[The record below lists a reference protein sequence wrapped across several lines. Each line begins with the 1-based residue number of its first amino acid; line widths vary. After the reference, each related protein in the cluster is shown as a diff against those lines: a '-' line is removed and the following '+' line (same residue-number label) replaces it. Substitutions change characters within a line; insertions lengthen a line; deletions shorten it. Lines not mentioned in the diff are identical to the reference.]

1 MRNPLELYEQAL
13 AGIDALGRAGV
24 VHGAGANARR
34 ASGEPVV
41 RFGNASPGEP
51 MVRFA
56 DGSVAPLA
64 VTRYLSFADPFDREL
79 LDGIAG
85 PVLDVGCGPG
95 RHLHALTARGV
106 YALGVDL
113 SPLAVEY
120 ACRRGRAV
128 VGDVFGEVPGAGEWA
143 TTLLLDGNIGIG
155 GQPKRLLSRLRSLLR
170 SDGTVLAEV
179 EAPGTDTT
187 TTLAR
192 IESDTDVSVWFPWA
206 RVSVSEIGAI
216 AELAGL
222 SVEAKWQCGERWFAR
237 LGSNSAG

>member
-1 MRNPLELYEQAL
+1 MRSPLELYEQAL
-13 AGIDALGRAGV
+13 AGIDALGRPGLV
-24 VHGAGANARR
+24 SSDSGSGAGP
-34 ASGEPVV
+34 GD
-41 RFGNASPGEP
+41 FGGPAAVQ
-51 MVRFA
+51 VRFA
-56 DGSVAPLA
+56 DGSLAPLA
-64 VTRYLSFADPFDREL
+64 VGRFMANADPYDHEL
-79 LDGIAG
+79 LEGIAG

-95 RHLHALTARGV
+95 RHLHAMSAQGV

-113 SPLAVEY
+113 SPVAVEY
-120 ACRRGRAV
+120 ACRRGARAV

-155 GQPKRLLSRLRSLLR
+155 GQPRRLLSRLRALLR
-170 SDGTVLAEV
+170 GDGTVLAEL
-179 EAPGTDTT
+179 EAPGTDTR

-192 IESDTDVSVWFPWA
+192 IESDADVSVWFPWA

-237 LGSNSAG
+237 LGSDSAG